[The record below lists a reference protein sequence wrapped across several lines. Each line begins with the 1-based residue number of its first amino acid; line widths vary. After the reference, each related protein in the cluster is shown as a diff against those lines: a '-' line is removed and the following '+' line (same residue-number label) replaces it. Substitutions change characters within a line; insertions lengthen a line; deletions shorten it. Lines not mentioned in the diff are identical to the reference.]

1 MFMLKKI
8 FKFIKKIILSIF
20 VLYGYNLISQSLG
33 MIVPI
38 NIYTV
43 LLLSILGIPALFALI
58 FILVVVF

>member
-1 MFMLKKI
+1 MLKKI

-20 VLYGYNLISQSLG
+20 VLYGYNFISQSLG

-43 LLLSILGIPALFALI
+43 LLLSIFGIPALFALI